1 MILRD
6 KAALAAVLMMAI
18 LFGASFTGT
27 KIALATFTPF
37 ELIFL
42 RFAISSLCFLLIRP
56 WRRHG
61 RLPASDYGKL
71 FLLAFF
77 EPGIYFFCEAEGVKR
92 TLASTAS
99 ILIATIPLFVL
110 VLEAL
115 YLKVRMIWSEVLMIL
130 ISMGGIFLIVTAGG
144 FRQAFGGTLEGNLFV
159 LAAAF
164 AASIYTVLAKR
175 LLQRI
180 DAIAVT
186 FYQSIFA
193 ALLYLPFAGFEFATI
208 SLPHVPLRAL
218 YAVLYLG
225 ILCSFAAYLLL
236 NFSLSRMKASIVSAF
251 ANIIPLVGVA
261 VAFLVLGEKL
271 YMLQIVGG
279 LVVLACMTFLTMR
292 PSPEFSGQALEEF
305 VKREG

>member
-115 YLKVRMIWSEVLMIL
+115 YLKVRMIWSEVLMISRDRIPL
-130 ISMGGIFLIVTAGG
+130 TRRWVVKIGSALLTRNGQGLD
-144 FRQAFGGTLEGNLFV
+144 RSV
-159 LAAAF
+159 LAPWVEQMTELRRGG
-164 AASIYTVLAKR
+164 SDLVL
-175 LLQRI
+175 
-180 DAIAVT
+180 
-186 FYQSIFA
+186 
-193 ALLYLPFAGFEFATI
+193 
-208 SLPHVPLRAL
+208 
-218 YAVLYLG
+218 
-225 ILCSFAAYLLL
+225 
-236 NFSLSRMKASIVSAF
+236 VSS
-251 ANIIPLVGVA
+251 GA
-261 VAFLVLGEKL
+261 VAEG
-271 YMLQIVGG
+271 MCRMGW
-279 LVVLACMTFLTMR
+279 TRR
-292 PSPEFSGQALEEF
+292 P
-305 VKREG
+305 